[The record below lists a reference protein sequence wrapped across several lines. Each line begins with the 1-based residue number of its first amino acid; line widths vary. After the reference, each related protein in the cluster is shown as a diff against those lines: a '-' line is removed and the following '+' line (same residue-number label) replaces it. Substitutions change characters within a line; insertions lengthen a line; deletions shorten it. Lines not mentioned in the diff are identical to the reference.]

1 MILILHCCTQI
12 ITKNIHKLYLLKK
25 KIISIMPGK
34 SCMSVHVYSHMGGQ
48 RCRHISIQIH
58 LDHTD
63 RIDINATYLTKV
75 K

>member
-1 MILILHCCTQI
+1 
-12 ITKNIHKLYLLKK
+12 
-25 KIISIMPGK
+25 MPGK
-34 SCMSVHVYSHMGGQ
+34 SCMSVHVYSYMGGP
-48 RCRHISIQIH
+48 RCRHTCISIQIH